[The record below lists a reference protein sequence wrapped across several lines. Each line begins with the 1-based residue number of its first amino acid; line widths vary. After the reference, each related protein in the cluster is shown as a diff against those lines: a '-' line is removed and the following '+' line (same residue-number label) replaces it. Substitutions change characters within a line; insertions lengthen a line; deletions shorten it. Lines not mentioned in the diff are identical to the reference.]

1 MTSDK
6 ETTMSD
12 TTLDK
17 SFPISGPIGLH
28 VRIAHGAVTVET
40 ADDLTEASVHIETD
54 KNGAELLAE
63 TAVEVRGSTLV
74 VHAPRQGGIFD
85 LPLFGGWRSGRGLEV
100 KVVLP
105 TGSDVK
111 IATLDAPIRIP
122 GRVGDADLAFGSAE
136 AAVREVAGD
145 LRLRFGSG
153 SAKAVSVSGSV
164 QLRSGSGNAQLGEV
178 HGDLNCGC
186 GSGDLQVR
194 VVHGTVRSRC
204 GSGTARLNEV
214 YGDVDLVSGSG
225 GLEIGLP
232 TGVAAK
238 LDVHTGSGRVRTDLP
253 IEDTPRESKSKIT
266 VRARTGSG
274 DVRLFRAA

>member
-1 MTSDK
+1 
-6 ETTMSD
+6 MSD

-17 SFPISGPIGLH
+17 TFPLSAPIGLH

-40 ADDLTEASVHIETD
+40 ADELTEASVHIETD
-54 KNGAELLAE
+54 RHGAELLAE
-63 TAVEVRGSTLV
+63 TLVEMRGSTLV
-74 VHAPRQGGIFD
+74 VHAPRQGGLFD
-85 LPLFGGWRSGRGLEV
+85 LPIFGSWRSGRGLDV
-100 KVVLP
+100 KVIMP
-105 TGSDVK
+105 AGSNVK

-136 AAVREVAGD
+136 AAVRDVDGD

-153 SAKAVSVSGSV
+153 TAKAVRVNGSV
-164 QLRSGSGNAQLGEV
+164 QLRSGSGDAQLGEV
-178 HGDLNCGC
+178 HGDLNTGC

-194 VVHGTVRSRC
+194 IVRGTVRSRC

-214 YGDVDLVSGSG
+214 YGDVDVVSGSG

-232 TGVAAK
+232 AGVSAK
-238 LDVHTGSGRVRTDLP
+238 LDVHTGSGQVTSDLP
-253 IEDTPRESKSKIT
+253 IEDAPREAQSKIT
-266 VRARTGSG
+266 VKARTGSG